1 MVKSS
6 TGDVSDLDGEGCS
19 GDDGM
24 GADDDISGL
33 EVSESSPF

>member
-6 TGDVSDLDGEGCS
+6 TRDDSDLDGEGCS

-24 GADDDISGL
+24 GADDDIL
-33 EVSESSPF
+33 